1 MTPVTL
7 LVIDHIVLRIA
18 DIDRSLG
25 FYVGVLGCTVD
36 MRQEDI
42 GLIQL
47 RAGHSQIDLVPLDG
61 KRGRAGGAPPG
72 AEGRNVDHF
81 ALEIVPFDEVALRAH
96 LGTHGIAVEE
106 VARRY
111 GAKGYGP
118 SIYIADPDG
127 NKVELKGP
135 PEVP

>member
-1 MTPVTL
+1 MTPFTL
-7 LVIDHIVLRIA
+7 LGIDHVVLRIA
-18 DIDRSLG
+18 DLDRSIA
-25 FYVGVLGCTVD
+25 FYVGVLGCTID
-36 MRQEDI
+36 KRQEDI

-61 KRGRAGGAPPG
+61 KRGRAGGPAPG
-72 AEGRNVDHF
+72 VEGRNVDHF
-81 ALEIVPFDEVALRAH
+81 ALEIDPFDEVALRAH
-96 LGTHGIAVEE
+96 LGAHGVKVED

-118 SIYIADPDG
+118 SIYITDPDG

-135 PEVP
+135 PETP